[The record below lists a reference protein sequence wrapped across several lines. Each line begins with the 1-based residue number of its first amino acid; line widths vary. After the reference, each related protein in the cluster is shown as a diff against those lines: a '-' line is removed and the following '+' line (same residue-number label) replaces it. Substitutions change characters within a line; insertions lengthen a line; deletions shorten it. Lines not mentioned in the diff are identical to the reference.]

1 MGGVLLSRHPA
12 VLSIL
17 ALATVC
23 AGLSAGCE
31 DRTAILS
38 RQLEDLKRDLAQM
51 KAGSANVSVQM
62 EDLQNKI
69 LLLQDQVE
77 SHQILLSRTPGPAPS
92 LPVVKLVRGER
103 KWEEQPK
110 PRETEGPSLAD
121 AEPQEG
127 PVVHRKVDPS
137 SIPEVRFQ
145 QLDDSG
151 LVVDMGSGQPVSGV
165 IEGSAPSGDGG
176 RVSLGTGRKDPPP
189 TPRKSFDSR
198 PVELYK
204 YGFELLE
211 QKRHDEAIAQFER
224 FLEQYPNHDYADNAL
239 YWMGE
244 AYYDIQSFR
253 KAFDCFEKVVT
264 LYPSG
269 NKVPDS
275 MLKSGLC
282 LANLGDHAAAGE
294 VMRQLVAHYP
304 ATRAADIAQEKLAG
318 LRQEKV
324 PQ

>member
-1 MGGVLLSRHPA
+1 MG
-12 VLSIL
+12 L
-17 ALATVC
+17 A
-23 AGLSAGCE
+23 AGCE
-31 DRTAILS
+31 NRTELLS

-51 KAGSANVSVQM
+51 KASSANVSVQM

-77 SHQILLSRTPGPAPS
+77 SHQILLSRTPGPAPA
-92 LPVVKLVRGER
+92 LPVVKLVRGDR
-103 KWEEQPK
+103 KWDEQPAV
-110 PRETEGPSLAD
+110 AD
-121 AEPQEG
+121 AGAGTREPD
-127 PVVHRKVDPS
+127 PRKVDPAN
-137 SIPEVRFQ
+137 IPEIRFQ
-145 QLDDSG
+145 QLNDSG
-151 LVVDMGSGQPVSGV
+151 LVVDMGSGEVVSGV
-165 IEGSAPSGDGG
+165 IEGAGNPSGKVSVAAG
-176 RVSLGTGRKDPPP
+176 RNEPAPA
-189 TPRKSFDSR
+189 RKSFDSR

-211 QKRHDEAIAQFER
+211 QKRHADAVAQFER

-244 AYYDIQSFR
+244 AFYDTQNFR
-253 KAFDCFEKVVT
+253 KAFEYFEKVIT

-269 NKVPDS
+269 NKVPDA

-282 LANLGDHAAAGE
+282 LANVGDQEGARE
-294 VMRQLVAHYP
+294 MMRQLVAHYP
-304 ATRAADIAQEKLAG
+304 ATRAAELAQEKLAG

>member
-1 MGGVLLSRHPA
+1 MGGVLLSRGPA

-17 ALATVC
+17 AVAVLFTGLA
-23 AGLSAGCE
+23 AGCE
-31 DRTAILS
+31 DRTEILS
-38 RQLEDLKRDLAQM
+38 RQLEDLKKDLAQM
-51 KAGSANVSVQM
+51 KAGTANVSVQM

-77 SHQILLSRTPGPAPS
+77 SHQILLSRTPGPAPT

-103 KWEEQPK
+103 KWEEQAAV
-110 PRETEGPSLAD
+110 AD
-121 AEPQEG
+121 ADPPEREMAP
-127 PVVHRKVDPS
+127 RKVDPET
-137 SIPEVRFQ
+137 IPEVRFQ
-145 QLDDSG
+145 QLDDAG
-151 LVVDMGSGQPVSGV
+151 LVVDMGSGELVNAVIDGSGIKNQAGVSG
-165 IEGSAPSGDGG
+165 GAP
-176 RVSLGTGRKDPPP
+176 RKEVQPP
-189 TPRKSFDSR
+189 PRKSFDSR

-211 QKRHDEAIAQFER
+211 QKHHHEAIAQFER

-269 NKVPDS
+269 NKVPDAL
-275 MLKSGLC
+275 LKSGLC
-282 LANLGDHAAAGE
+282 LANLGDHEAAGE
-294 VMRQLVAHYP
+294 VMSQLVAHYP